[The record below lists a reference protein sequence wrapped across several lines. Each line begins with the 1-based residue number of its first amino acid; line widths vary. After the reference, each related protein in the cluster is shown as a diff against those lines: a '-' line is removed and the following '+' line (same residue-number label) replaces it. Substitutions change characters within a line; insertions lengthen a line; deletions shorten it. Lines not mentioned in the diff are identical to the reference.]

1 MRHRWLLCLPM
12 GLFIASICGAE
23 FQVNTHTANDQKS
36 AGIAMG
42 RSGDFIVVWSSY
54 LQDGSS
60 NGIFARRFDPNCSP
74 LGEEIQ
80 INTTTAGNQTEPA
93 VAMDAAA
100 GFVVAWQGP
109 GLTDAG
115 EDIFLR
121 RFDPNGLP
129 LGDEFCADYA
139 ADAQICPSV
148 AVNADGTFAVVWE
161 SVNLPLAGDRSICGR
176 LYDSNGVEL
185 GGELVISET
194 PAVCRYP
201 NIAADTNGNF
211 AVAWMEDGSSNS
223 VVARLFNA
231 DGFARGEA
239 FEVSTIAFSSVTKPS
254 IAMDD
259 LGFFVVAWDGD
270 PNLAGQDDIHAR
282 LFDPNGT
289 PLGEQ
294 FVVNTALDGAQQY
307 PQAAMNGHGEFII
320 VWESRTTN
328 PNDGNARDIFGRRFD
343 NLGQPVGD
351 QFQVNTFTEGEQRNS
366 AVRMSDNGRFVAVW
380 QSDAQDGS
388 RFGIFGETGPKL
400 DPADFNDDGFV
411 DFLQYRSVA
420 DE

>member
-1 MRHRWLLCLPM
+1 MKHRRLLCFLA
-12 GLFIASICGAE
+12 GLFFASVCGAE

-36 AGIAMG
+36 AAIAMDRG
-42 RSGDFIVVWSSY
+42 GSFVVAWASY

-60 NGIFARRFDPNCSP
+60 NGVFAQRFDPNCNP
-74 LGEEIQ
+74 LGGELQ
-80 INTTTAGNQTEPA
+80 INTITSGNQTEPA

-109 GLTDAG
+109 GLIDAG

-129 LGDEFCADYA
+129 LGDELCAAYA
-139 ADAQICPSV
+139 PDVQVLPSV
-148 AVNADGTFAVVWE
+148 ALNADGSFTVVWE
-161 SVNLPLAGDRSICGR
+161 SVNLPQAGDRSICGR
-176 LYDSNGVEL
+176 VYDSNGVEL
-185 GGELVISET
+185 GGELVINDA

-201 NIAADTNGNF
+201 DIAADANGNL

-231 DGFARGEA
+231 DGSARGDT
-239 FEVSTIAFSSVTKPS
+239 FEVSTVGFSSVTTPS

-259 LGFFVVAWDGD
+259 VGFFVVAWDGD

-294 FVVNTALDGAQQY
+294 FVVNTMLDGAQQY
-307 PQAAMNGHGEFII
+307 PQVAMNGGGEFVI
-320 VWESRTTN
+320 VWESRID
-328 PNDGNARDIFGRRFD
+328 PNNANGRDIFGQRFD
-343 NLGQPVGD
+343 KLAQPVGD
-351 QFQVNTFTEGEQRNS
+351 EFRVNTFVEGEQRNS
-366 AVRMSDNGRFVAVW
+366 AVAMGDDGRFVAVW
-380 QSDAQDGS
+380 QSDSQDGS
-388 RFGIFGETGPKL
+388 RFGIFGETGPKAE
-400 DPADFNDDGFV
+400 PAKVNGDGP
-411 DFLQYRSVA
+411 
-420 DE
+420 